1 MSAPEFVPAKTGRSD
16 KSYESPPRRPDSWH
30 AVRPGD
36 LEGRGQPEGPGLGV
50 QGPDQ
55 GYALTLAR
63 RLRDQLVLVDGE
75 RADDAIAGC
84 LGVALRR
91 AALFGRAPVIDD
103 LRLAFHLFGFLDAD
117 APADLL
123 EFRRARFAEADNSH
137 HYAEVRDLAVLVPEA
152 TLRMTADQV
161 ATRRGDWRALLAVS

>member
-1 MSAPEFVPAKTGRSD
+1 MSAPEFVPTKAGRRAKA
-16 KSYESPPRRPDSWH
+16 YESPPRRPDSWL

-36 LEGRGQPEGPGLGV
+36 LQGRGQPSGPGFGV

-63 RLRDQLVLVDGE
+63 RLRDQLVLADGE
-75 RADDAIAGC
+75 SADEVIAGC

-103 LRLAFHLFGFLDAD
+103 LRLAFHLFGFLDNE
-117 APADLL
+117 APADLIA
-123 EFRRARFAEADNSH
+123 FRRPLFAEVDSSH
-137 HYAEVRDLAVLVPEA
+137 HYAEARELATLVPEEA
-152 TLRMTADQV
+152 LRQTPDEV
-161 ATRRGDWRALLAVS
+161 AARRSDWRSLLGQS

>member
-1 MSAPEFVPAKTGRSD
+1 MSAPEFVPRKAGRSG
-16 KSYESPPRRPDSWH
+16 KAYESPPRRPDSWL

-36 LEGRGQPEGPGLGV
+36 LEGRARPGGPGLGV

-63 RLRDQLVLVDGE
+63 RLRDQLVLTEGE
-75 RADDAIAGC
+75 SADDAIAGS

-103 LRLAFHLFGFLDAD
+103 LRVAFSLFGFLG
-117 APADLL
+117 
-123 EFRRARFAEADNSH
+123 
-137 HYAEVRDLAVLVPEA
+137 
-152 TLRMTADQV
+152 
-161 ATRRGDWRALLAVS
+161 GD

>member
-1 MSAPEFVPAKTGRSD
+1 MSAPEFVPRAVIGGTP
-16 KSYESPPRRPDSWH
+16 SYESPPRRPDSWL

-36 LEGRGQPEGPGLGV
+36 LAGSRQPAGPLLGV

-63 RLRDQLVLVDGE
+63 RLRDQLVLADGE

-84 LGVALRR
+84 LGIALRR

-103 LRLAFHLFGFLDAD
+103 LRLAFNLFGFLDAD
-117 APADLL
+117 PPADLD
-123 EFRRARFAEADNSH
+123 EFRRPRFAGLNSSH
-137 HYAEVRDLAVLVPEA
+137 HYAEARELANLVPES
-152 TLRMTADQV
+152 TLRMTPDQV
-161 ATRRGDWRALLAVS
+161 AARRGDWRTLLALS

>member
-1 MSAPEFVPAKTGRSD
+1 MSAPEFVPRKAGRSG
-16 KSYESPPRRPDSWH
+16 KAYESPPRRADSWL

-36 LEGRGQPEGPGLGV
+36 LEGRGQPSGPGLGV

-63 RLRDQLVLVDGE
+63 RLRDQLVLTDGE
-75 RADDAIAGC
+75 RAADAIAGC

-103 LRLAFHLFGFLDAD
+103 LRLAFALFGFLDGD
-117 APADLL
+117 APQDLV
-123 EFRRARFAEADNSH
+123 EFRRHRFAGADSSH
-137 HYAEVRDLAVLVPEA
+137 HYAEVRELAVLVPEE
-152 TLRMTADQV
+152 TLRMTAGEV
-161 ATRRGDWRALLAVS
+161 AARRADWRTLLALS

>member
-1 MSAPEFVPAKTGRSD
+1 MSAPEFVPRKAGRSG
-16 KSYESPPRRPDSWH
+16 KAYESPPRRPDSWL

-36 LEGRGQPEGPGLGV
+36 LDGRAQPVGPGLGV

-63 RLRDQLVLVDGE
+63 RLRDQLVVADGE
-75 RADDAIAGC
+75 RVDDAIAGC

-103 LRLAFHLFGFLDAD
+103 FRLAFSLFGFLDSD
-117 APADLL
+117 APHDLV
-123 EFRRARFAEADNSH
+123 EFRRHRFAGAVSSH
-137 HYAEVRDLAVLVPEA
+137 HHAEVRELALLVPEE
-152 TLRMTADQV
+152 TLRMTVSEV
-161 ATRRGDWRALLAVS
+161 AARRADWRALLGLS

>member
-1 MSAPEFVPAKTGRSD
+1 MSAPEFVPRKAGRSGNA
-16 KSYESPPRRPDSWH
+16 YESPPRRPDSWL

-36 LEGRGQPEGPGLGV
+36 LEGRMQTGGPGLGV

-55 GYALTLAR
+55 GYALSLAR
-63 RLRDQLVLVDGE
+63 RLRDELVLTDGE
-75 RADDAIAGC
+75 SADDAIAGC

-103 LRLAFHLFGFLDAD
+103 LRLAFNLFGFLGGE
-117 APADLL
+117 APQDLID
-123 EFRRARFAEADNSH
+123 FRRPRFAEAERSH
-137 HYAEVRDLAVLVPEA
+137 HYAEVRELAVLVPEE

-161 ATRRGDWRALLAVS
+161 AARRADWRALLAQS

>member
-1 MSAPEFVPAKTGRSD
+1 MSAPEFVPRKAGRSG
-16 KSYESPPRRPDSWH
+16 KAYESPPRRPDSWL

-36 LEGRGQPEGPGLGV
+36 LEGRMPTGGPGLGV

-63 RLRDQLVLVDGE
+63 RLRDELVLTTGE
-75 RADDAIAGC
+75 SADDAIAGC

-103 LRLAFHLFGFLDAD
+103 LRLAFDLFGFLGE
-117 APADLL
+117 APQDLID
-123 EFRRARFAEADNSH
+123 FRRPRFAEAASSH
-137 HYAEVRDLAVLVPEA
+137 HYAEVRELALLVPEE
-152 TLRMTADQV
+152 TLRMTAGQV
-161 ATRRGDWRALLAVS
+161 AARRADWRALLAQT

>member
-1 MSAPEFVPAKTGRSD
+1 MSAPEFVPRSPVGAKA
-16 KSYESPPRRPDSWH
+16 YESPPRRPDPWL

-36 LEGRGQPEGPGLGV
+36 LGTRQPEGLLLGV

-55 GYALTLAR
+55 GYALSLAR
-63 RLRDQLVLVDGE
+63 RLRDQLVLTDGE

-84 LGVALRR
+84 LGIALRR

-103 LRLAFHLFGFLDAD
+103 LRLAFNLFGFLDAD
-117 APADLL
+117 PPADVV
-123 EFRRARFAEADNSH
+123 EFRKPRFAGLDSHH
-137 HYAEVRDLAVLVPEA
+137 HYAEARELANLVPES

-161 ATRRGDWRALLAVS
+161 AARRGDWRALLAIS

>member
-1 MSAPEFVPAKTGRSD
+1 MSAPEFVPRKTGRSA
-16 KSYESPPRRPDSWH
+16 KAYESPPRRPDSWL

-36 LEGRGQPEGPGLGV
+36 LEGRARPGGPGLGV

-63 RLRDQLVLVDGE
+63 RLRDQLVLTDGE
-75 RADDAIAGC
+75 SADDAIAGC

-103 LRLAFHLFGFLDAD
+103 LRVAFSLFGFLGDD
-117 APADLL
+117 APKDLV
-123 EFRRARFAEADNSH
+123 EFRRPRFAEAESSH
-137 HYAEVRDLAVLVPEA
+137 HHAEVRELAVLVPEE
-152 TLRMTADQV
+152 TLRMTAGEV
-161 ATRRGDWRALLAVS
+161 AARRADWRTLLALS

>member
-1 MSAPEFVPAKTGRSD
+1 
-16 KSYESPPRRPDSWH
+16 
-30 AVRPGD
+30 
-36 LEGRGQPEGPGLGV
+36 V

-75 RADDAIAGC
+75 SADDAVAGC

-103 LRLAFHLFGFLDAD
+103 FRVAFNLFGFLDEA
-117 APADLL
+117 APKELID
-123 EFRRARFAEADNSH
+123 FRRPRFAEASSSH
-137 HYAEVRDLAVLVPEA
+137 HYAEVRDLAVSVPEA
-152 TLRMTADQV
+152 TLRMTADEVV
-161 ATRRGDWRALLAVS
+161 ARRADWRALLALS

>member
-1 MSAPEFVPAKTGRSD
+1 MSAPEFVPHKAGRSG
-16 KSYESPPRRPDSWH
+16 KAYESPPRRPDSWL

-36 LEGRGQPEGPGLGV
+36 LDGRAQPGGPGLGV

-63 RLRDQLVLVDGE
+63 RLRDQLVLTAGE
-75 RADDAIAGC
+75 SADDAVAGC

-103 LRLAFHLFGFLDAD
+103 FRLAFSLFGFLDGE
-117 APADLL
+117 APPDLV
-123 EFRRARFAEADNSH
+123 EFRRHRFAGADSTH
-137 HYAEVRDLAVLVPEA
+137 HYAEVRELAVLVPEE
-152 TLRMTADQV
+152 TLRMTAGKV
-161 ATRRGDWRALLAVS
+161 AAGRADWRALLAVS

>member
-1 MSAPEFVPAKTGRSD
+1 MSAPEFVPTKAGRHG
-16 KSYESPPRRPDSWH
+16 KAYESPPRRPDSWL

-36 LEGRGQPEGPGLGV
+36 LQGRGQPGGPGLGV

-63 RLRDQLVLVDGE
+63 RLRDQLVLADGE
-75 RADDAIAGC
+75 RADEAIAGC

-103 LRLAFHLFGFLDAD
+103 LRLAFHLFGFLDND
-117 APADLL
+117 APAELIA
-123 EFRRARFAEADNSH
+123 FRRPLFAEVDSSH
-137 HYAEVRDLAVLVPEA
+137 HYAEARELAVLVPEA
-152 TLRMTADQV
+152 TLRMTAAQV
-161 ATRRGDWRALLAVS
+161 AARRADWRGLLALS

>member
-1 MSAPEFVPAKTGRSD
+1 MSAPEFVPRTAVGVAKA
-16 KSYESPPRRPDSWH
+16 YESPPWRPDPWL

-36 LEGRGQPEGPGLGV
+36 LGGERQPEGPLLGV

-63 RLRDQLVLVDGE
+63 RLRDKLVLTEGE

-84 LGVALRR
+84 LGIALRR

-103 LRLAFHLFGFLDAD
+103 LRLAFNLFGFLDAD
-117 APADLL
+117 PPSELI
-123 EFRRARFAEADNSH
+123 EFRRSRFAGLDSHH
-137 HYAEVRDLAVLVPEA
+137 HYAEARELANLVPES

-161 ATRRGDWRALLAVS
+161 AARRGDWRALLAIP

>member
-1 MSAPEFVPAKTGRSD
+1 MSAPEFVPRKAGRSG
-16 KSYESPPRRPDSWH
+16 KAYESPPRRPDSWL

-36 LEGRGQPEGPGLGV
+36 LEGRVQPGGPGLGV

-63 RLRDQLVLVDGE
+63 RLRDELFLTEGE
-75 RADDAIAGC
+75 SADDAIAGC

-103 LRLAFHLFGFLDAD
+103 LRLAFDLFGFLDGD
-117 APADLL
+117 APKDQID
-123 EFRRARFAEADNSH
+123 FRKPRFAEVCSTH
-137 HYAEVRDLAVLVPEA
+137 HYAEARELALLVPEE
-152 TLRMTADQV
+152 TLRMPARQV
-161 ATRRGDWRALLAVS
+161 AARRAEWRVLLGLS

>member
-1 MSAPEFVPAKTGRSD
+1 MSAPEFVPRKAGHSGKA
-16 KSYESPPRRPDSWH
+16 YESPPRRPDPWL

-36 LEGRGQPEGPGLGV
+36 LEGRGQPEGAGFGV

-63 RLRDQLVLVDGE
+63 RLRDQLVLAEGE
-75 RADDAIAGC
+75 SADDAIAGC

-103 LRLAFHLFGFLDAD
+103 FRVAFNVFGFLDAD
-117 APADLL
+117 PPEELV
-123 EFRRARFAEADNSH
+123 EFRRPRFAEADSSH
-137 HYAEVRDLAVLVPEA
+137 HYAEVRDLALLVPEA
-152 TLRMTADQV
+152 TLRMSPDEV
-161 ATRRGDWRALLAVS
+161 AARRADWRALLALS

>member
-1 MSAPEFVPAKTGRSD
+1 MSAPEFVPTKAGRSG
-16 KSYESPPRRPDSWH
+16 KAYESPPRRPDSWL

-36 LEGRGQPEGPGLGV
+36 LQGRGQPSGPGLGV

-55 GYALTLAR
+55 GYALKLAR
-63 RLRDQLVLVDGE
+63 RLRDQLVLADGE
-75 RADDAIAGC
+75 RADEAIAGC

-103 LRLAFHLFGFLDAD
+103 LRLAFHLFGFLDD
-117 APADLL
+117 QAPAELIA
-123 EFRRARFAEADNSH
+123 FRGPLFAEVDSSH
-137 HYAEVRDLAVLVPEA
+137 HYAEVRELAVLVPEA

-161 ATRRGDWRALLAVS
+161 AARRADWRGLLALS